1 MQVVNGRV
9 GDPPSHER
17 KGDRNTMN
25 DALRTKLNL
34 LLTAVVAFA
43 VGLGIAAR
51 MDLTPAGLARIAD
64 NPPLNIQVVDP
75 MPVEDGILPQAGF
88 SEIAERVT
96 PAVVTI
102 FVERTIP
109 EHSREGGG
117 LPPAFEDF
125 FRQQQQAPQRVR
137 GSGSGFIVSE
147 DGYIVTNNHVVEGA
161 DQIKIQLSDRREFTA
176 RLVGRDPTTDV
187 ALLKLDADNL
197 TPVTLGSSDAT
208 RVGEWVLAIGS
219 PGFRGVGGPLLTTVT
234 AGIVSAKGRNINII
248 EAFAN
253 RNEDN
258 LAIEDFIQT
267 DAVINPGNSGGPLVN
282 IRGEVI
288 GVNSAIASNTGSY
301 QGYGFAV
308 PIDLVQEVIDDL
320 VEYGEVQ
327 RALLGVS
334 IQPVDDT
341 DARYYE
347 LDEVAGAMVMGVNE
361 GMAAARAGIR
371 VGDVIVKVEGE
382 RVESVPDLQRKIR
395 RHEPGETV
403 AVTVVRRDDLKRETV
418 EVQLMDAGDL
428 SRQAAPQLVEAE
440 SSDRLGIE
448 VEDLTREIRRALDLP
463 RSMEGVVIVSA
474 DEYGPYARRSLGNLR
489 GTVITSINRAPIR
502 DVADY
507 REAVEALEPGD
518 VVGIDIFNPE
528 SGQRVPLTV
537 AIPK

>member
-1 MQVVNGRV
+1 
-9 GDPPSHER
+9 
-17 KGDRNTMN
+17 MN

-51 MDLTPAGLARIAD
+51 LDLTPAGLARIAD
-64 NPPLNIQVVDP
+64 NPPLNIQVVEP
-75 MPVEDGILPQAGF
+75 MPVEDSILPQAGF

-102 FVERTIP
+102 FVERAIP
-109 EHSREGGG
+109 EHSREGRA

-125 FRQQQQAPQRVR
+125 FRQQQAPQRVR

-147 DGYIVTNNHVVEGA
+147 DGYVVTNNHVVEGA
-161 DQIKIQLSDRREFTA
+161 DQINIQLSDRREFTA

-288 GVNSAIASNTGSY
+288 GMNSAIASNTGSY

-320 VEYGEVQ
+320 VEYGEVR

-334 IQPVDDT
+334 IQAVDDT
-341 DARYYE
+341 EARYYK
-347 LDEVAGAMVMGVNE
+347 LDEVAGAKVMGVNE
-361 GMAAARAGIR
+361 GMAAARAGIH
-371 VGDVIVKVEGE
+371 VGDVIVEVDGE

-418 EVQLMDAGDL
+418 EVRLMDAGDL
-428 SRQAAPQLVEAE
+428 SREVAPRVVEAE

-448 VEDLTREIRRALDLP
+448 VEDLTGEVRRALDLP
-463 RSMEGVVIVSA
+463 RGLEGVVIVSA

-502 DVADY
+502 DVTDY
-507 REAVEALEPGD
+507 REAVEEVEPGD
-518 VVGIDIFNPE
+518 VVGIDVFNPE

>member
-1 MQVVNGRV
+1 
-9 GDPPSHER
+9 
-17 KGDRNTMN
+17 MN
-25 DALRTKLNL
+25 DALRTKLNI

-51 MDLTPAGLARIAD
+51 LDLTRPGLAQIAD
-64 NPPLNIQVVDP
+64 NPPLNIQVVQP
-75 MPVEDGILPQAGF
+75 VPVEDGVLPQAGF
-88 SEIAERVT
+88 SEIAERVS

-102 FVERTIP
+102 FVERTVP
-109 EHSREGGG
+109 EHSLEGRA
-117 LPPAFEDF
+117 LPPPFEDF
-125 FRQQQQAPQRVR
+125 FRQPQAPQRIR
-137 GSGSGFIVSE
+137 GSGSGFIVSN

-161 DQIKIQLSDRREFTA
+161 DQINIQLSDRREFTA

-187 ALLKLDADNL
+187 ALLKLDADGL

-248 EAFAN
+248 GQDGLSQ
-253 RNEDN
+253 NEGN

-267 DAVINPGNSGGPLVN
+267 DAAINPGNSGGPLLN

-288 GVNSAIASNTGSY
+288 GVNAAIASSTGGY

-320 VEYGEVQ
+320 VKYGEVR
-327 RALLGVS
+327 RALLGVT
-334 IQPVDDT
+334 IQAVDDT

-347 LDEVAGAMVMGVNE
+347 LDEVAGAKVFGVNE
-361 GMAAARAGIR
+361 GMAAAEAGIR

-382 RVESVPDLQRKIR
+382 AVESVPDLQRKIR
-395 RHEPGETV
+395 HHEPGETV
-403 AVTVVRRDDLKRETV
+403 SVTVVRRDDLKRETV
-418 EVQLMDAGDL
+418 RVRLMDAGDL
-428 SRQAAPQLVEAE
+428 SREVAPQVVESE
-440 SSDRLGIE
+440 SSDPLGIE
-448 VEDLTREIRRALDLP
+448 VEDLTGEVRRALDLP
-463 RSMEGVVIVSA
+463 RGLEGVVIVSA
-474 DEYGPYARRSLGNLR
+474 DRYGPYARRSLGNVR
-489 GTVITSINRAPIR
+489 GAVITSINRKPIG

-507 REAVEALEPGD
+507 REAVQALEPGD
-518 VVGIDIFNPE
+518 VVGIDVFNPE
-528 SGQRVPLTV
+528 SRQQVPLTV